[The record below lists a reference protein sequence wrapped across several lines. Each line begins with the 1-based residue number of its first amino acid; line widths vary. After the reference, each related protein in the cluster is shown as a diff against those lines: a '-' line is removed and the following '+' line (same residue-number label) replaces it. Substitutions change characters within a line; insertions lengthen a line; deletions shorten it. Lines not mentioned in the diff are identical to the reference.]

1 MVIMPSAP
9 DVGSAIDRYYRDFR
23 AALFV

>member
-1 MVIMPSAP
+1 MVIMPSAL
-9 DVGSAIDRYYRDFR
+9 DVGSAIDRYYRDSR